1 MARLSPRTKLL
12 ISLPIIAAAVIVL
25 VYFQLFASPLVIAL
39 IFVLWVAVSLRN
51 RRKFERQR
59 TGGPGARAAG
69 GRADA

>member
-1 MARLSPRTKLL
+1 MSPRTKLM

-25 VYFQLFASPLVIAL
+25 VYFQLFASPLVIAI

-59 TGGPGARAAG
+59 TGGQ
-69 GRADA
+69 GRPSTKALS